1 MTEELPPDFG
11 PALHRSSPVPLWAQ
25 VEESIGRA
33 ILDGRLTPGQR
44 LEPEALL
51 CRRFSVSRPTLGKAL
66 TSLRH
71 RGLITSRPGSGTF
84 IAAAPAEPST
94 DHHLTEPVP

>member
-1 MTEELPPDFG
+1 
-11 PALHRSSPVPLWAQ
+11 VPLWAQ

-51 CRRFSVSRPTLGKAL
+51 CHRFSVSRPTLRKAL
-66 TSLRH
+66 NGLRR

-84 IAAAPAEPST
+84 IAAATQPPS
-94 DHHLTEPVP
+94 EIVVPNRIP

>member
-1 MTEELPPDFG
+1 
-11 PALHRSSPVPLWAQ
+11 VPLWAQ

-33 ILDGRLTPGQR
+33 IADGRLSPGQR

-51 CRRFSVSRPTLGKAL
+51 CRRFSVSRPTLRQAL
-66 TSLRH
+66 NSLRR

-84 IAAAPAEPST
+84 IAAAAPPST
-94 DHHLTEPVP
+94 TDTTSPYHNS

>member
-1 MTEELPPDFG
+1 
-11 PALHRSSPVPLWAQ
+11 VPLWAQ

-33 ILDGRLTPGQR
+33 IADGRLSPGQR

-51 CRRFSVSRPTLGKAL
+51 CRRFSVSRPTLRQAL
-66 TSLRH
+66 NSLRR

-84 IAAAPAEPST
+84 IAAAAPPST
-94 DHHLTEPVP
+94 TDTTSPYRNS

>member
-1 MTEELPPDFG
+1 
-11 PALHRSSPVPLWAQ
+11 VPLWAQ

-66 TSLRH
+66 DNLRR

-84 IAAAPAEPST
+84 IAAAPQPPS
-94 DHHLTEPVP
+94 DIVVPNRIP

>member
-1 MTEELPPDFG
+1 
-11 PALHRSSPVPLWAQ
+11 VPLWAQ

-33 ILDGRLTPGQR
+33 IADGRLSPGQR

-51 CRRFSVSRPTLGKAL
+51 CRRFSVSRPTLRQAL
-66 TSLRH
+66 NSLRR

-84 IAAAPAEPST
+84 IAAAAAPPST
-94 DHHLTEPVP
+94 TDTTSPYRNP